1 MTLPPPDP
9 ALRACVV
16 VPARNEEDLVT
27 SCLEALATQERVA
40 HHEYEV
46 LLILDR
52 CTDGTAERAREIGGV
67 HPSLNLRFLRGPG
80 EGSGPARK
88 VGMDAACAR
97 LLRVGRP
104 EGLIAC
110 TDADTVVAPGWLA
123 AQLRAASKG
132 ARAIGG
138 RIELADDG
146 SLPEHV
152 RRRHSEEGR
161 RRHEHLL
168 RDPAG
173 EAQHWQFSGA
183 SMTLTA
189 TVYKQVGGLEP
200 LTALED
206 EHLEKVLRHHDVPIH
221 RLLSVRVT
229 TSPRLVGR
237 ATRGL
242 SNDLAKT
249 ARDLREKRQRG

>member
-1 MTLPPPDP
+1 M
-9 ALRACVV
+9 
-16 VPARNEEDLVT
+16 ARCPST
-27 SCLEALATQERVA
+27 SGA
-40 HHEYEV
+40 
-46 LLILDR
+46 
-52 CTDGTAERAREIGGV
+52 GTPR
-67 HPSLNLRFLRGPG
+67 
-80 EGSGPARK
+80 
-88 VGMDAACAR
+88 
-97 LLRVGRP
+97 
-104 EGLIAC
+104 
-110 TDADTVVAPGWLA
+110 
-123 AQLRAASKG
+123 RAA
-132 ARAIGG
+132 
-138 RIELADDG
+138 
-146 SLPEHV
+146 
-152 RRRHSEEGR
+152 
-161 RRHEHLL
+161 
-168 RDPAG
+168 AG

>member
-52 CTDGTAERAREIGGV
+52 CTDETEERAREIGGV
-67 HPSLNLRFLRGPG
+67 HPSLNLRFLHGPG

-110 TDADTVVAPGWLA
+110 TDADTEVAPDWLA

-249 ARDLREKRQRG
+249 ARALREERQRG

>member
-1 MTLPPPDP
+1 L
-9 ALRACVV
+9 
-16 VPARNEEDLVT
+16 
-27 SCLEALATQERVA
+27 
-40 HHEYEV
+40 
-46 LLILDR
+46 
-52 CTDGTAERAREIGGV
+52 
-67 HPSLNLRFLRGPG
+67 
-80 EGSGPARK
+80 
-88 VGMDAACAR
+88 
-97 LLRVGRP
+97 
-104 EGLIAC
+104 
-110 TDADTVVAPGWLA
+110 VAPDWLA

-161 RRHEHLL
+161 RRHKHLPC
-168 RDPAG
+168 DPAG

-206 EHLEKVLRHHDVPIH
+206 EHLEEVLRHHDVPIH

-249 ARDLREKRQRG
+249 ACDLREERQRD